1 MTKKSLLGFALAFFS
16 VIVLSSCSPV
26 STVKNNLVLKPTKL
40 STFKTMT
47 VNVSSDVKKKGID
60 KLVAELRNQIIK
72 DLKKEGLFK
81 VLNSNGELKLN
92 VEITKVRQV
101 SGAARVLFGALA
113 GRAKVYA
120 KCEIVNAKTNEVLRK
135 FDAIGESSGGSI
147 FAGTTNQA
155 IEEISK
161 SIVNYIKSNM

>member
-40 STFKTMT
+40 SVFKTMT